1 VSVINFAVGCIQ
13 IPQNLMFNSQKL
25 ALNAHNE
32 QDLAES
38 AKKEKEEAVSD
49 EEMAERYLEIDFQP
63 LLMFVYRVTIDEPCW
78 NCVTT
83 VTLPCVNVQLP

>member
-63 LLMFVYRVTIDEPCW
+63 LLIFVFVYRVIIDRTLLELCN
-78 NCVTT
+78 NCNAS
-83 VTLPCVNVQLP
+83 LC